1 MVDEDNPNAEEEKE
15 KSKDQICQLAHGRV
29 YGKWN
34 LNPSFIFDAFLVLEP
49 VLYALN
55 DYN

>member
-34 LNPSFIFDAFLVLEP
+34 LNPSFIFVAFLVLEQ
-49 VLYALN
+49 VLCALN
-55 DYN
+55 D